1 MRRLTLFLGAAAVLA
16 AGVALAAS
24 PLHVAGASGGAP
36 SRVIAMGSVHDL
48 AVEGSTVAY
57 GMRSPDAYGVWSI
70 SGGLVKYISPQRHL
84 DPEAVAEGTGLAVL
98 RGGVV
103 AWGTHGETNHS
114 TLDISFAR
122 VAAPK
127 VLKTLFSGTDDF
139 LGSMAADGVTLA
151 FSTQS
156 GPYVGGI
163 DARLYVGSTR
173 RVTEVR
179 HVTGWMDDVAVEGGL
194 VAVGYRNG
202 RVEVLRLTGNSVVA
216 FPVGTAPRGIELDGG
231 RLVALTERD
240 VSLRSLSNGRII
252 LVRPLQRPGRNVVL
266 LDVQAGLVVYKA
278 GRELRLLRLSD
289 GRETRVPAT
298 AADPNTLYSRFG
310 TPGLVVSHD
319 RVVQVIPAATLAELL
334 DAAG

>member
-16 AGVALAAS
+16 AGVALAAR
-24 PLHVAGASGGAP
+24 PLQVAGVSGGAP
-36 SRVIAMGSVHDL
+36 SRFIAMGSVHDL

-70 SGGLVKYISPQRHL
+70 SGGLVKYISPQRNW

-103 AWGTHGETNHS
+103 VWGTHGETNHS

-127 VLKTLFSGTDDF
+127 VLKTL
-139 LGSMAADGVTLA
+139 
-151 FSTQS
+151 
-156 GPYVGGI
+156 
-163 DARLYVGSTR
+163 
-173 RVTEVR
+173 
-179 HVTGWMDDVAVEGGL
+179 
-194 VAVGYRNG
+194 
-202 RVEVLRLTGNSVVA
+202 
-216 FPVGTAPRGIELDGG
+216 
-231 RLVALTERD
+231 
-240 VSLRSLSNGRII
+240 
-252 LVRPLQRPGRNVVL
+252 RPLQRPGRNGVL
-266 LDVQAGLVVYKA
+266 MDVQAGLVVYKA

-298 AADPNTLYSRFG
+298 AADPDTLHSRFG

-319 RVVQVIPAATLAELL
+319 RVVQVIPAARLAELL